1 MRLAAITCGELE
13 KRFPLTSSGECERNP
28 SGRSGYGRLRD
39 QLSVDFGVTALIEEK
54 LSIRKQPVE
63 FAYPPWQINRVN
75 HVSITIEAVPSEDV
89 ATIEDDQ
96 RIVQPCL
103 PHLIVNIEALVDH
116 CPHVC

>member
-1 MRLAAITCGELE
+1 M
-13 KRFPLTSSGECERNP
+13 
-28 SGRSGYGRLRD
+28 
-39 QLSVDFGVTALIEEK
+39 DFGVTALIEEK

-63 FAYPPWQINRVN
+63 FP
-75 HVSITIEAVPSEDV
+75 ITIEAVPSEDV

-116 CPHVC
+116 CPHIYQ